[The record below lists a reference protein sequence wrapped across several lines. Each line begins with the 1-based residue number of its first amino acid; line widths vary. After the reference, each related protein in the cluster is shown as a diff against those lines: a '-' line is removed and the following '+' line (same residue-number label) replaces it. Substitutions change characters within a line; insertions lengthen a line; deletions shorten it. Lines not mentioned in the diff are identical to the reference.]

1 MAKAVFMVRAELADT
16 ADRQKFYGW
25 YETEHLP
32 DAVRTFGAECAW
44 RGWGDQAPAA
54 HYAFYQFPDV
64 SSAKAAIAS
73 DGMRRLI
80 ADFDRAWG
88 ARVRRSRDILEVVQR
103 LEGQSGQ

>member
-1 MAKAVFMVRAELADT
+1 MAKAVFMVRAELAD
-16 ADRQKFYGW
+16 AGDRQKFDSW

-64 SSAKAAIAS
+64 STAKAAIAS

-80 ADFDRAWG
+80 SDFDRAWG
-88 ARVRRSRDILEVVQR
+88 ARVHRSRDILEIVQWV
-103 LEGQSGQ
+103 EGQSGQ